1 MIKFDVIGRSKL
13 WFAISGA
20 LAVAAIVAIAV
31 YGLNFGIDFVGGSLL
46 EVQAN
51 ETATVESVK
60 ASVAQSGFEAV
71 VQESG
76 DQQFL
81 LRLPTLT
88 RADHDKIIADLNVAS
103 GPITELHF
111 ESIGPVIGEALK
123 QKTMTAVLIT
133 LVLILL
139 YVAWS
144 FRAVSKPVSSWK
156 YATLVMATAVH
167 DVIIPLGAFAV
178 LGHYYGYQV
187 DTAFIAAMLTI
198 MGYSIND
205 TIVVFDRTR
214 ENLTQARHRDESFG
228 DVVNKSVNQTFARS
242 INSSMTP
249 LLAML
254 AVLIFGG
261 ESIRPFATA
270 LVFGIVAGTYSSIF
284 IASPLLV
291 AWNRK

>member
-13 WFAISGA
+13 WFVISGA
-20 LAVAAIVAIAV
+20 LVVAAFVAIAV

-46 EVQAN
+46 EVTAS
-51 ETATVESVK
+51 ETATVEEVK
-60 ASVAQSGFEAV
+60 HAVEQSGFEAV
-71 VQESG
+71 VQSSG
-76 DQQFL
+76 EHQFL
-81 LRLPTLT
+81 MRLETLS
-88 RADHDKIIADLNVAS
+88 REDHDKIITDLNTAV
-103 GPITELHF
+103 GPVTELHF
-111 ESIGPVIGEALK
+111 QSIGPVIGETLK
-123 QKTMTAVLIT
+123 QKTFTAVILT

-156 YATLVMATAVH
+156 YATLVMATAIH

-178 LGHYYGYQV
+178 LGHFYGYQV

-214 ENLTQARHRDESFG
+214 ENLTQARHRDEPFA

-261 ESIRPFATA
+261 ETIRPFAMA
-270 LVFGIVAGTYSSIF
+270 IVIGIVAGTYSSIF

>member
-13 WFAISGA
+13 WFMISGA
-20 LAVAAIVAIAV
+20 LVVAAIVAIGV

-46 EVQAN
+46 EVKSN
-51 ETATVESVK
+51 ETSNVEIVK

-76 DQQFL
+76 DHQYL
-81 LRLPTLT
+81 LRMATLT
-88 RADHDKIIADLNVAS
+88 RADHDRVIADLNTAV
-103 GPITELHF
+103 GPVTELHF

-123 QKTMTAVLIT
+123 YKTSIAVLLT

-144 FRAVSKPVSSWK
+144 FRRVSKPVSSWK

-167 DVIIPLGAFAV
+167 DVIIPMGAFAV
-178 LGHYYGYQV
+178 LGHFYGYQV

-214 ENLTQARHRDESFG
+214 ENLITARHRDESFA
-228 DVVNKSVNQTFARS
+228 DVVNNSVNQTFARS

-249 LLAML
+249 FLAML
-254 AVLIFGG
+254 AIMIFGG
-261 ESIRPFATA
+261 ESIRPFASA
-270 LVFGIVAGTYSSIF
+270 LLIGIIAGTYSSIF

>member
-13 WFAISGA
+13 WFMISGA
-20 LAVAAIVAIAV
+20 LVVAAIIAIAV

-46 EVQAN
+46 EVKTN
-51 ETATVESVK
+51 ENSSVETVK
-60 ASVAQSGFEAV
+60 ASVEQSGFEAV

-76 DQQFL
+76 DHQFL
-81 LRLPTLT
+81 LRMVTLT
-88 RADHDKIIADLNVAS
+88 RADHDKIIADLNTAA
-103 GPITELHF
+103 GPVTELHF

-123 QKTMTAVLIT
+123 YKTAVAVLLTLI
-133 LVLILL
+133 LILL

-144 FRAVSKPVSSWK
+144 FRKVSRPVSSWK
-156 YATLVMATAVH
+156 YATLVMATAIH
-167 DVIIPLGAFAV
+167 DVIIPMGAFAV
-178 LGHYYGYQV
+178 LGHFYGYQV

-214 ENLTQARHRDESFG
+214 ENLITSRHREESFA
-228 DVVNKSVNQTFARS
+228 DVVNNSVNQTFARS

-249 LLAML
+249 FLAML
-254 AVLIFGG
+254 AVMIFGG
-261 ESIRPFATA
+261 ESIRPFASA
-270 LVFGIVAGTYSSIF
+270 LLIGIVAGTYSSIF

-291 AWNRK
+291 AWNKK